1 MNAILHTS
9 NFSTASKLV
18 NKIKNMHNDLSD
30 TQQKVHMGLGHLQ
43 NISSDLKQN
52 KHLLN
57 AVKQDEMKKD
67 RVKNNI
73 DKFVKNL
80 KNKVGGST
88 IQELKNTKNQLDQ
101 FTQKTSI
108 IYHKYQSYYNTFRSI
123 ESKSKQI
130 INKLSLLTTE
140 SESEFQQRK
149 EEYLDELNVLIC
161 KQVHFHEQ
169 YVDMNLKYILFNN
182 KRLAAYFKYND
193 LEKKQAE
200 KAKAQAEIFVNLIN
214 VPHKKHKL
222 QRKDNIMRK
231 PKIQTPPTY

>member
-1 MNAILHTS
+1 MKRPVKRPVKKRRVTKKKFTAGYDTWDSNVKEQYNDIRSLTIYIKKKLRTKILKYRSDIFNVMNAILHTS

-30 TQQKVHMGLGHLQ
+30 TQQKVNMDLGHLQ
-43 NISSDLKQN
+43 SMSSDLKQN

-67 RVKNNI
+67 KVKNNI

-80 KNKVGGST
+80 KNKVGGFT

-101 FTQKTSI
+101 FTKKTSI
-108 IYHKYQSYYNTFRSI
+108 IYHKYQSYYNTFRLI
-123 ESKSKQI
+123 ESKSRQI
-130 INKLSLLTTE
+130 INKLSLLT
-140 SESEFQQRK
+140 ESEFQQRK

-169 YVDMNLKYILFNN
+169 YVDMNLKWIL
-182 KRLAAYFKYND
+182 
-193 LEKKQAE
+193 
-200 KAKAQAEIFVNLIN
+200 
-214 VPHKKHKL
+214 
-222 QRKDNIMRK
+222 
-231 PKIQTPPTY
+231 